1 MKKSVMAVILSASL
15 VLSGVSAASA
25 VEVKD
30 KAAVHACI
38 DAAKVAKKAADSSTN
53 ATFGAAVTAAAGDV
67 SAIKVAKKAHKVA
80 KSANL
85 KAFTKAIKVCKPKP
99 KK

>member
-1 MKKSVMAVILSASL
+1 MAVILSASL

-30 KAAVHACI
+30 KAAIHACI
-38 DAAKVAKKAADSSTN
+38 DAAKAAKKAADSSAN
-53 ATFGAAVTAAAGDV
+53 AVFGAAVTAAAGNA

-80 KSANL
+80 KSANV
-85 KAFTKAIKVCKPKP
+85 KTFTNAIKACRPKP